1 MKIDAA
7 FKNIRRL
14 HIDSAP
20 LVYYVEENPTY
31 LARMDEIITLIEDT
45 PIRTIS
51 SIILLP
57 EVLTHP
63 VRQGRND
70 LVRNYRQ
77 ILVTTIH
84 LFDVN
89 RSIAERA
96 TDLRA
101 RYNLRTPDA
110 LHVATALIS
119 SCDAILTNDNGM
131 KRVREIRVLVL
142 DDLQV

>member
-1 MKIDAA
+1 
-7 FKNIRRL
+7 
-14 HIDSAP
+14 
-20 LVYYVEENPTY
+20 
-31 LARMDEIITLIEDT
+31 
-45 PIRTIS
+45 
-51 SIILLP
+51 
-57 EVLTHP
+57 
-63 VRQGRND
+63 
-70 LVRNYRQ
+70 VRNYRQ